1 MAKLN
6 RRRQDILMQIHAEGE
21 VGVEALA
28 AQFGVTTQQIRRDL
42 AALCDQ
48 GMAMRTH
55 GGARRPVS
63 VANIEYDARRKLS
76 MKAKQAIGQAA
87 AGLIEDNTAVAIN
100 IGTTTEAV
108 ANALFG
114 HDTLM
119 VLTNNLNILQM
130 MSRAPG
136 KQLVLVGGT
145 VRAQD
150 GAVVGGAAVEFIE
163 RYKVDYAVVG
173 ASALDDDGAILDFD
187 SREVDVARA
196 ILRNARKKILVCDAG
211 KFLRRAP
218 VRICGIDEIDVMV
231 TDRQPPPQFMA
242 AAQAAGTRVVVARD
256 TRDSG

>member
-1 MAKLN
+1 M
-6 RRRQDILMQIHAEGE
+6 RIHAEGE
-21 VGVEALA
+21 VGVEPLA
-28 AQFGVTTQQIRRDL
+28 GLFGVTSQQIRRDL

-63 VANIEYDARRKLS
+63 VANIEYDARRSLS
-76 MKAKQAIGQAA
+76 MEAKQAIGRAA
-87 AGLIEDNTAVAIN
+87 ADLIGDNTAVAIN
-100 IGTTTEAV
+100 VGTTTEAV

-114 HDTLM
+114 HENLM
-119 VLTNNLNILQM
+119 VLTNNLNILQL

-150 GAVVGGAAVEFIE
+150 GAVVGGAAVDFIQ
-163 RYKVDYAVVG
+163 RYKMDYAVVG

-196 ILRNARKKILVCDAG
+196 ILKNARQRILVCDSA

-218 VRICGIDEIDVMV
+218 VRICGIEELDVMV
-231 TDRQPPPQFMA
+231 TDRPPPSSFMA
-242 AAQAAGTRVVVARD
+242 AAQRAGTRIIV
-256 TRDSG
+256 TDSMDGRGHG

>member
-87 AGLIEDNTAVAIN
+87 AGLIEDLSLIH
-100 IGTTTEAV
+100 I
-108 ANALFG
+108 
-114 HDTLM
+114 
-119 VLTNNLNILQM
+119 
-130 MSRAPG
+130 
-136 KQLVLVGGT
+136 
-145 VRAQD
+145 
-150 GAVVGGAAVEFIE
+150 
-163 RYKVDYAVVG
+163 
-173 ASALDDDGAILDFD
+173 
-187 SREVDVARA
+187 
-196 ILRNARKKILVCDAG
+196 
-211 KFLRRAP
+211 
-218 VRICGIDEIDVMV
+218 
-231 TDRQPPPQFMA
+231 
-242 AAQAAGTRVVVARD
+242 
-256 TRDSG
+256 

>member
-1 MAKLN
+1 MAELN

-108 ANALFG
+108 ALSLI
-114 HDTLM
+114 H
-119 VLTNNLNILQM
+119 I
-130 MSRAPG
+130 
-136 KQLVLVGGT
+136 
-145 VRAQD
+145 
-150 GAVVGGAAVEFIE
+150 
-163 RYKVDYAVVG
+163 
-173 ASALDDDGAILDFD
+173 
-187 SREVDVARA
+187 
-196 ILRNARKKILVCDAG
+196 
-211 KFLRRAP
+211 
-218 VRICGIDEIDVMV
+218 
-231 TDRQPPPQFMA
+231 
-242 AAQAAGTRVVVARD
+242 
-256 TRDSG
+256 

>member
-1 MAKLN
+1 M
-6 RRRQDILMQIHAEGE
+6 RIHAEGE
-21 VGVEALA
+21 VGVEPLA
-28 AQFGVTTQQIRRDL
+28 GIFGVTTQQIRRDL

-63 VANIEYDARRKLS
+63 VANIEYEARRNLS
-76 MKAKQAIGQAA
+76 MEAKQAIGRAA
-87 AGLIEDNTAVAIN
+87 AALIEDNTAVAIN
-100 IGTTTEAV
+100 VGTTTEAV

-114 HDTLM
+114 HDNLM

-136 KQLVLVGGT
+136 KQIVLVGGT
-145 VRAQD
+145 VRPQD
-150 GAVVGGAAVEFIE
+150 GAVVGGAAVDFIQ
-163 RYKVDYAVVG
+163 RYKVDCAIVG

-196 ILRNARKKILVCDAG
+196 LLKNARRKILVCDST

-218 VRICGIDEIDVMV
+218 VRICGIAELDVMV
-231 TDRQPPPQFMA
+231 TDKPPPDRFQDA
-242 AAQAAGTRVVVARD
+242 ARQAGTTIVTTDLTGVQAD
-256 TRDSG
+256 G